1 MNDIEKENIGE
12 KVCGDEGKRNR
23 HEFKSQAGSKKMKT
37 EEEDPEKNTSIDVLP
52 EEVLQLILKNLET
65 KDVVTA
71 GQTCRRWFFVGDS
84 ICQQR
89 AKEIEASWKMS
100 DYVPTPAEVSCASL
114 LAAHGHLPNQV
125 ITTKAKEIKANWRLI
140 NRSFDSYIPSPA
152 EVHCA
157 SSFAANGLLPHQVI
171 TNKADMI
178 AGRLYHPSLTQLQC
192 GAALA
197 SQGYITQLKSLELY
211 DLDIS
216 SVSAEDLRSLVK
228 CSDLVS
234 IGSVTC
240 DLLSFVLSNVQC
252 TRINIANTSLTTA
265 DTQQLV
271 AAMVTRVKEVSLGGA
286 GRSWWSGKL
295 DEGVTLDMDTLA
307 QYNGLG
313 KCEEVLFWSVT
324 TERYRDQLK
333 VWAGNMGWQIEEM
346 GGIILIKR
354 K

>member
-252 TRINIANTSLTTA
+252 RRINIANTSLTT
-265 DTQQLV
+265 DMGESVRDGLW
-271 AAMVTRVKEVSLGGA
+271 RPGGA
-286 GRSWWSGKL
+286 
-295 DEGVTLDMDTLA
+295 
-307 QYNGLG
+307 
-313 KCEEVLFWSVT
+313 FF
-324 TERYRDQLK
+324 
-333 VWAGNMGWQIEEM
+333 
-346 GGIILIKR
+346 
-354 K
+354 

>member
-23 HEFKSQAGSKKMKT
+23 HEFKSQAGSKKS
-37 EEEDPEKNTSIDVLP
+37 EEEDPDITCIDDLP
-52 EEVLQLILKNLET
+52 NELLQLILKNLET

-125 ITTKAKEIKANWRLI
+125 ITTKAEEIEANW
-140 NRSFDSYIPSPA
+140 STGDYIPSSA

-171 TNKADMI
+171 TNMADKIAKA
-178 AGRLYHPSLTQLQC
+178 LNYPSLAEVQC
-192 GAALA
+192 AAALA
-197 SQGYITQLKSLELY
+197 TQGYITWLKRLGLY
-211 DLDIS
+211 NLDIS
-216 SVSAEDLRSLVK
+216 LVPEEDLNSLVK
-228 CSDLVS
+228 CSVHVA
-234 IGSVTC
+234 IYGVTG
-240 DLLSFVLSNVQC
+240 DLSFVLSNVQC
-252 TRINIANTSLTTA
+252 RGLVIANTSLSTA

-271 AAMVTRVKEVSLGGA
+271 AAMDTRVEEVMLD
-286 GRSWWSGKL
+286 RSVS
-295 DEGVTLDMDTLA
+295 LDMDTLA

-333 VWAGNMGWQIEEM
+333 VWAGNMGWRIEEANT
-346 GGIILIKR
+346 GDIFIKR

>member
-1 MNDIEKENIGE
+1 MAEK
-12 KVCGDEGKRNR
+12 
-23 HEFKSQAGSKKMKT
+23 
-37 EEEDPEKNTSIDVLP
+37 SIDVLP
-52 EEVLQLILKNLET
+52 DLVLQLILKNLET

-178 AGRLYHPSLTQLQC
+178 ASLFHPSLSQLQC
-192 GAALA
+192 LAALA
-197 SQGYITQLKSLELY
+197 THGYITRHSLDLC
-211 DLDIS
+211 DLDTS
-216 SVSAEDLRSLVK
+216 LMPAEDLSSLVK
-228 CSDLVS
+228 CSNDVTIDRVTGDLS
-234 IGSVTC
+234 P
-240 DLLSFVLSNVQC
+240 VLSSVQC
-252 TRINIANTSLTTA
+252 ERLTIFNMRLSTA
-265 DTQQLV
+265 HTQQLV
-271 AAMVTRVKEVSLGGA
+271 AAMDTWVKLVALCNGA
-286 GRSWWSGKL
+286 
-295 DEGVTLDMDTLA
+295 TLDMDTLA
-307 QYNGLG
+307 QYDGEG
-313 KCEEVLFWSVT
+313 ECEDMWLWGDTV
-324 TERYRDQLK
+324 ERYGDQ
-333 VWAGNMGWQIEEM
+333 VRAWAKNIGWQTEAEESID
-346 GGIILIKR
+346 IIKVKR
-354 K
+354 E